1 MLGAGN
7 PYVYPDNLPRVNA
20 NGGPEGRPGCWQP
33 VTRDLWPS
41 PYLVMDT
48 GASIAPYN
56 HIELGQPH
64 RHRVHLGPSDRGEH
78 DQPMKITGTAIKLGA
93 FALVLLLF
101 TAIII
106 VVFGQMRFD
115 RTTGYS
121 AIFSNASGLRAGQFV
136 RASGVEVGKVSKV
149 ELLDGG
155 RRAKVDFDVERDL
168 PLFQGTTASIRYLNL
183 IGDRY
188 LELKRGDDDQRLPAG
203 GTIPMERTE
212 PALDLDALIGG
223 FRPLFRAL
231 DPDKVNNI
239 AQSIITIFQ
248 GQGGT
253 INDILDQ
260 TRQLTSALAD
270 RDQAIGEVIRNL
282 NTVLDTTVKHQ
293 KQFDETVVD
302 FEKLITGLKNRA
314 DPIADVGRRHQRR
327 RGHHRRPARRQPSA
341 AAEHRRPTWRSSS
354 SRSSTRRISS
364 TTSWS
369 RLPTALKIIGRAGG
383 VYGDFFNFYAC
394 DVTLKLPGLQP
405 GGPVRTVKVWSQPTG
420 RCTPQ

>member
-1 MLGAGN
+1 
-7 PYVYPDNLPRVNA
+7 
-20 NGGPEGRPGCWQP
+20 
-33 VTRDLWPS
+33 
-41 PYLVMDT
+41 
-48 GASIAPYN
+48 
-56 HIELGQPH
+56 
-64 RHRVHLGPSDRGEH
+64 
-78 DQPMKITGTAIKLGA
+78 MKITGTAIKLGA
-93 FALVLLLF
+93 FSLVLLLF

-121 AIFSNASGLRAGQFV
+121 AIFSNASGLRPGQFV
-136 RASGVEVGKVSKV
+136 RASGVEVGKVSKI
-149 ELLDGG
+149 ELIENGT
-155 RRAKVDFDVERDL
+155 RAKVDFDVDRSL
-168 PLFQGTTASIRYLNL
+168 PLFDETTASIRYLNL

-188 LELKRGDDDQRLPAG
+188 LELKRGDSDRRMNAG
-203 GTIPMERTE
+203 STIPVERTE

-239 AQSIITIFQ
+239 AQSIITVFQ

-260 TRQLTSALAD
+260 TASLTSALAD

-293 KQFDETVVD
+293 KQFDETLVN

-314 DPIADVGRRHQRR
+314 DPIATSVADISDAAGTISDLLADN
-327 RGHHRRPARRQPSA
+327 RPVLQDTISYLDAIQQPLVDQQA
-341 AAEHRRPTWRSSS
+341 QLNDLLV
-354 SRSSTRRISS
+354 
-364 TTSWS
+364 
-369 RLPTALKIIGRAGG
+369 RLPNALKIIGRAGG
-383 VYGDFFNFYAC
+383 IYGDFFNFYAC
-394 DVTLKLPGLQP
+394 DISLKLNGLQP
-405 GGPVRTVKVWSQPTG
+405 GGPVRTVKITSQPSG

>member
-1 MLGAGN
+1 
-7 PYVYPDNLPRVNA
+7 
-20 NGGPEGRPGCWQP
+20 
-33 VTRDLWPS
+33 
-41 PYLVMDT
+41 
-48 GASIAPYN
+48 
-56 HIELGQPH
+56 
-64 RHRVHLGPSDRGEH
+64 
-78 DQPMKITGTAIKLGA
+78 MKLTGTVIKLGI
-93 FALVLLLF
+93 FSLVLLLF

-149 ELLDGG
+149 ELQDGG
-155 RRAKVDFDVERDL
+155 RTVKVDFNVERDL
-168 PLFQGTTASIRYLNL
+168 ELFQGTSASIRYLNL

-188 LELKRGDDDQRLPAG
+188 LELKRGDNDQRLPAG
-203 GTIPMERTE
+203 GVIPMERTE

-253 INDILDQ
+253 ISDILDQ
-260 TRQLTSALAD
+260 TAQLTSALAD

-293 KQFDETVVD
+293 KQFDDTVVN
-302 FEKLITGLKNRA
+302 FEKLITGLKNRK
-314 DPIADVGRRHQRR
+314 DPIASSVADISNAAGTVGDLLADN
-327 RGHHRRPARRQPSA
+327 RPLLQSTLGYLEVIQQPLVDQKDQLNGIL
-341 AAEHRRPTWRSSS
+341 TQ
-354 SRSSTRRISS
+354 
-364 TTSWS
+364 
-369 RLPTALKIIGRAGG
+369 LPTALKIIGRAGG

-405 GGPVRTVKVWSQPTG
+405 GGPVRTVKVWSQPSG